1 MWPLASTILEENN
14 GVLSLPWDKSG
25 TQRLVYDGEGAPPC
39 QVIVPQAGALK
50 CSCPKFKS
58 AIICAHSLAVA
69 EQELC
74 LPDFVSLVGKTRN
87 EPDPYQLVGD
97 DLPRSAGNKTS
108 TKRKGKANKKGVPLM
123 ELRPS
128 PSATAT
134 NSLPVD
140 DFSSMAAFALLA

>member
-1 MWPLASTILEENN
+1 MWPLASTILEEKN

-25 TQRLVYDGEGAPPC
+25 TQCLVYDGEGAPPC
-39 QVIVPQAGALK
+39 QIIVQQAGALK

-58 AIICAHSLAVA
+58 AMICAHSLAVA
-69 EQELC
+69 EQDLY
-74 LPDFVSLVGKTRN
+74 LPDFLSLVGEKRN

-97 DLPRSAGNKTS
+97 DLPRSAGNKPS
-108 TKRKGKANKKGVPLM
+108 TKRKGKANEKRAPLM
-123 ELRPS
+123 EIQPS

-140 DFSSMAAFALLA
+140 DFSSMAASAY